1 MVEMLKGMPGALD
14 AVVGR
19 WHSDEASATRT
30 VAQAQLATLEAE
42 ASSMRDA
49 MRAERRAQSDALKAV
64 LLQAEAAGR
73 NAAGEA
79 EARRR
84 AAEAEAGALRS
95 GNAQAQAELAEA
107 RAALAAVRREAEGLR
122 REAASAQ
129 CTRAQLA
136 REMAAA
142 EVRLRATQ
150 ASLREVG
157 GRLAAERDS
166 LRGLTTRQNAL
177 GTAKQQR
184 LSTSVLASQ
193 ELNLRFAALSTAT
206 ATQAAGLPPP
216 ATPPP
221 ATAAASASTPATAA
235 KGTPHYAALLALAE
249 QVAER
254 HLPREDNGGSSAL
267 EQPGG
272 AARLL
277 RRGGILLKWSALGP
291 APFYFWIDPHGPAFE
306 GRAAGPHL
314 AWRVPGAAPSCRAEQ
329 SMPLAA
335 LQLSEGDKAWRAM
348 PELLGATPPG
358 LVAGSGFAVRASVG
372 SGGGGAGGQGVGT
385 LLLLARDGAQRT
397 AWLQV
402 LQQQARA
409 ARAAGG
415 GSPGAGHPQ
424 VGERVARARAA
435 AVSGRTVAHSFKAQ
449 VQSAGQADELRT

>member
-1 MVEMLKGMPGALD
+1 MVEMLRGMPGALD
-14 AVVGR
+14 AVQGR
-19 WHSDEASATRT
+19 WHAGQASAPST

-42 ASSMRDA
+42 ACSMRDA
-49 MRAERRAQSDALKAV
+49 MRVERRAQSDALKAM

-73 NAAGEA
+73 LAAGEA

-107 RAALAAVRREAEGLR
+107 RAALAEVRREAEALR
-122 REAASAQ
+122 REAAGAQ
-129 CTRAQLA
+129 RTHAQLA
-136 REMAAA
+136 HEVAAA
-142 EVRLRATQ
+142 EVRLRDTQ
-150 ASLREVG
+150 ASLREAG

-166 LRGLTTRQNAL
+166 LRGLTDLTKQSAL
-177 GTAKQQR
+177 GAARQR
-184 LSTSVLASQ
+184 LSTSVLASH

-206 ATQAAGLPPP
+206 ATQAAGLRPTASPLP
-216 ATPPP
+216 A
-221 ATAAASASTPATAA
+221 AAAASASTPATAA

-249 QVAER
+249 QVVER
-254 HLPREDNGGSSAL
+254 HLPREDNGGSGAL
-267 EQPGG
+267 QQQGG

-291 APFYFWIDPHGPAFE
+291 APFYFWIEPHGPAAE

-314 AWRVPGAAPSCRAEQ
+314 AWRVPGAAPSCREAQ
-329 SMPLAA
+329 SVPLAA
-335 LQLSEGDKAWRAM
+335 LQLSPGGAAWGR
-348 PELLGATPPG
+348 ELLGATPPG
-358 LVAGSGFAVRASVG
+358 LVAGSGFAVRASAG
-372 SGGGGAGGQGVGT
+372 SGGAGGQGVGT

-415 GSPGAGHPQ
+415 GSPGAGDRL

-435 AVSGRTVAHSFKAQ
+435 AGSGRTVAHSFGAQ
-449 VQSAGQADELRT
+449 LQRAGQADELTT